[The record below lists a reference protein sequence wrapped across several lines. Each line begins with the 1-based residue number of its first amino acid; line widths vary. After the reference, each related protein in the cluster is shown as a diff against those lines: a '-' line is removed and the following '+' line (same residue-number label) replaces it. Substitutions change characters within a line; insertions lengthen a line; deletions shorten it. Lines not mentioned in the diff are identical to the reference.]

1 MLSPEF
7 IAQQFN
13 TVLTEAERQRMA
25 IALTPELTQLFIK
38 MFGPE
43 YASILQRLDNYK
55 ARVAAGGPS
64 AGAEPA
70 MPGMPN
76 GATPFAAMQRSPGPT
91 LPRPVSRLAR
101 VNA

>member
-13 TVLTEAERQRMA
+13 TVLTEPERQQMA
-25 IALTPELTQLFIK
+25 VALTPELTQLFIK

-43 YASILQRLDNYK
+43 YAPILQRLDNYK
-55 ARVAAGGPS
+55 ARIGTAVS
-64 AGAEPA
+64 QAGATPAMPA
-70 MPGMPN
+70 MPG
-76 GATPFAAMQRSPGPT
+76 GAAPFNPMQRSPVPT
-91 LPRPVSRLAR
+91 FPRPVSRLAR